1 MDNPTPDSVII
12 ITPPP
17 KKTPTDSDNLAKIF
31 AMQDIIRNNAPA
43 VPMPVQHHFA
53 PHVYMREIFM
63 PAGTFVIG
71 KMHKTEHFNIIT
83 QGIVRLINPDDSI
96 SEVQAGDVFLSKAG
110 VKKVLYIVEDTRWV
124 TVHPT
129 DTQDTKALE
138 EELIISEEDLR
149 DADGNLLV
157 DEASMKRLLG
167 VI

>member
-1 MDNPTPDSVII
+1 MTDAQPDSVII

-17 KKTPTDSDNLAKIF
+17 KKPQASAGLAQIF
-31 AMQDIIRNNAPA
+31 AMQDIIKDNAPA
-43 VPMPVQHHFA
+43 VPMPVQNHFA
-53 PHVYMREIFM
+53 PHVYVREIFM

-83 QGIVRLINPDDSI
+83 QGKVRILEANNSTH
-96 SEVQAGDVFLSKAG
+96 EVFAGDVFTSKAG
-110 VKKVLYIVEDTRWV
+110 VKKVLYIIEDTRWV

-129 DTQDTKALE
+129 DTVDMNQLE
-138 EELIISEEDLR
+138 EELIIPEEDLR

-157 DEASMKRLLG
+157 DEASMQRLLG

>member
-1 MDNPTPDSVII
+1 
-12 ITPPP
+12 
-17 KKTPTDSDNLAKIF
+17 
-31 AMQDIIRNNAPA
+31 
-43 VPMPVQHHFA
+43 
-53 PHVYMREIFM
+53 M